1 MLLQQLP
8 ADQPSTFGTYGNFMT
23 LDHIIKFFINFFV
36 FFFSAWG
43 ECIRGVRV
51 GAFTA
56 FAFFLVQGLPGS
68 EKYQE

>member
-1 MLLQQLP
+1 
-8 ADQPSTFGTYGNFMT
+8 MT

-43 ECIRGVRV
+43 ECIRGVGI

-56 FAFFLVQGLPGS
+56 FVLFLVQGLPGS